1 MSMPK
6 HPNTDL
12 AKAVFDHLNSGADS
26 DQPLWDAHYD
36 PNFSSVEADGTTH
49 TGLEEVKGKHEWWY
63 GAHTVH
69 AFKATDYYM
78 GPNGFSIRMEMD
90 VEPKDGSW
98 PRMKMTEMGVY
109 TVENGKV
116 VREEFH
122 APPMG

>member
-26 DQPLWDAHYD
+26 DKALWDAHYD

-49 TGLEEVKGKHEWWY
+49 TGREEVQGKHDWWY

-69 AFKATDYYM
+69 SVRATDYYL
-78 GPNGFSIRMEMD
+78 GPNGFSVRIEMD

-98 PRMKMTEMGVY
+98 PRMKMAEVGVY
-109 TVENGKV
+109 AVENGKI

-122 APPMG
+122 TPPMG